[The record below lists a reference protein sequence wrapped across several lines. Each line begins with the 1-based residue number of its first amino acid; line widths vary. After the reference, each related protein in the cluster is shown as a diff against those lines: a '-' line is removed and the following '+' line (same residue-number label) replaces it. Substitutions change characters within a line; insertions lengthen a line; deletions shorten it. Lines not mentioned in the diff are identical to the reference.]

1 MTITKHYKNLKLV
14 VEDSLLKSI
23 YQSSCGHY
31 PKEYGGFL
39 IGKYSDDFKTLYIE
53 QAITAEIFKSSRIE
67 FTRESNYLKSEF
79 KKLFID
85 KGLYYI
91 GEWHTH
97 PDGEAWYS
105 TTDLSAMISIA
116 HEKDVKIDNPILL
129 ILSITSDSLR
139 DFNFFVLN
147 NNRLELYE

>member
-53 QAITAEIFKSSRIE
+53 QSITAEVFKSSRIE

-85 KGLYYI
+85 KRLYYI

-105 TTDLSAMISIA
+105 STDLSAMINIKKDQGVSIS
-116 HEKDVKIDNPILL
+116 NPILL
-129 ILSITSDSLR
+129 ILSITNDSLK